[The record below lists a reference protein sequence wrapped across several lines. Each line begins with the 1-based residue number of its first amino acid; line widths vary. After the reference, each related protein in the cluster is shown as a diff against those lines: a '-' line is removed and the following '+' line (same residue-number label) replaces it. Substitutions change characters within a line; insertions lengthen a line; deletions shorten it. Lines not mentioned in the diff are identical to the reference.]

1 MPRRGVSDQLG
12 GVSGQFWL
20 QSADYWKRWVLLH
33 HTVTLTH
40 CRTVVVE
47 AAAAKMNEPEVC
59 YILDAILFVYG
70 IVLTAL
76 YCHLKIKTSRE
87 KKKNPTPA
95 LYEPLSYPSN
105 QIYSK
110 IGKGEGGVEM
120 KVRNWEEKVITLVS
134 ALQTRLRMKL

>member
-1 MPRRGVSDQLG
+1 MRFLCGFWSPSQL
-12 GVSGQFWL
+12 QPL
-20 QSADYWKRWVLLH
+20 QTGSRPS
-33 HTVTLTH
+33 TSTL
-40 CRTVVVE
+40 RIRFSPLSP
-47 AAAAKMNEPEVC
+47 AAAKMNEPEVC

-120 KVRNWEEKVITLVS
+120 KGGESDYAGLGPTDKATYETLRGEKLN
-134 ALQTRLRMKL
+134 

>member
-1 MPRRGVSDQLG
+1 MCREGEARFLCG
-12 GVSGQFWL
+12 FWSLSQL
-20 QSADYWKRWVLLH
+20 QSLQSGSRPS
-33 HTVTLTH
+33 TSTL
-40 CRTVVVE
+40 RIAFSPLSLFSAV
-47 AAAAKMNEPEVC
+47 AAKMNEPEVC

-105 QIYSK
+105 QVYSK

-120 KVRNWEEKVITLVS
+120 KVRTWEEKVITLVS
-134 ALQTRLRMKL
+134 VLRTRLRMKL